1 MPEFLSKTQAGLA
14 EISAYSD
21 EYEKNPPKLLG
32 GDHTLEACGVKVD
45 ISRQRL
51 NEDELKHLYRIAEDV
66 HLVERHRNMMQGKQV
81 NSSEKRAA
89 LHTLLRDPES
99 SLPQAEAVRKNLDEM
114 RKFAYE
120 IRQGLWRGTTGQ
132 RITDVINVG
141 IGGSFAGPHFVYDAC
156 QDMNTSSIAVHWV
169 SNVDGWVLVNL
180 LSKLSAS
187 TTLVIVSSKSF
198 GTAETLLNAETIR
211 NWFIQQGIEGEEL
224 CKHFV
229 VVSSNEKAG
238 EKIGVPC
245 ARRFPIWDWVGGRF
259 SVWSAT
265 GLPLMIA
272 LGPTH
277 FDEFLRGAHQMDM
290 HSIESE
296 PEKNLPLTLALLS
309 IWNSIALNAGT
320 LCFLPYE
327 HRLRHMIQWLQ
338 QLQME
343 SLGKSRLT
351 NGELT
356 FFPTGR
362 IVWGGLG
369 NDAQHTFFQC
379 LRQGVA
385 RTAIDILWA
394 DRPAHSLTVHHDFLL
409 ANAKA
414 QANVLVT
421 EDDDSL
427 AMNTVNVIRVRDI
440 SPYSLGAVMAMY
452 EHKTTMLG
460 NLFGINPFDQPG
472 VELGKRLARD
482 IMNEEQ

>member
-1 MPEFLSKTQAGLA
+1 
-14 EISAYSD
+14 
-21 EYEKNPPKLLG
+21 
-32 GDHTLEACGVKVD
+32 
-45 ISRQRL
+45 
-51 NEDELKHLYRIAEDV
+51 
-66 HLVERHRNMMQGKQV
+66 
-81 NSSEKRAA
+81 
-89 LHTLLRDPES
+89 
-99 SLPQAEAVRKNLDEM
+99 
-114 RKFAYE
+114 
-120 IRQGLWRGTTGQ
+120 
-132 RITDVINVG
+132 
-141 IGGSFAGPHFVYDAC
+141 
-156 QDMNTSSIAVHWV
+156 
-169 SNVDGWVLVNL
+169 
-180 LSKLSAS
+180 
-187 TTLVIVSSKSF
+187 
-198 GTAETLLNAETIR
+198 
-211 NWFIQQGIEGEEL
+211 
-224 CKHFV
+224 
-229 VVSSNEKAG
+229 
-238 EKIGVPC
+238 
-245 ARRFPIWDWVGGRF
+245 
-259 SVWSAT
+259 
-265 GLPLMIA
+265 
-272 LGPTH
+272 
-277 FDEFLRGAHQMDM
+277 
-290 HSIESE
+290 
-296 PEKNLPLTLALLS
+296 
-309 IWNSIALNAGT
+309 
-320 LCFLPYE
+320 
-327 HRLRHMIQWLQ
+327 MIQWLQ

-440 SPYSLGAVMAMY
+440 SPYSLGALMAMY